1 MPLGAIKD
9 MTYTGYDMHLDPG
22 DCLYVYTDGIPDAIN
37 EDEEEYGLERTL
49 NALNVYKEA
58 SMEGLLQGVKADQ
71 EDFVGK
77 ADQFDDITMMGF
89 RYIGPQNE

>member
-1 MPLGAIKD
+1 MKD

-37 EDEEEYGLERTL
+37 VNEEEYGLERML
-49 NALNVYKEA
+49 NALNTYRDA

-71 EDFVGK
+71 DVFVGE
-77 ADQFDDITMMGF
+77 ADQFDDITMIGF
-89 RYIGPQNE
+89 RYYGPQDV